1 MFASIKK
8 FLVFIALL
16 LSMMG
21 CTKYE
26 EEIIP
31 GNIAP
36 PDTTIENSVY
46 EDYVTR
52 TYIMVLGREPLSI
65 ELFDAMTLLK
75 NDKLNFP
82 SRETFLNTVFSNI
95 EYRYHIYEENRFNL
109 LRDNDSADVQQF
121 ITLFNMGLQ
130 DTSQAQSWPTYQYE
144 VNRLYKLDA
153 SKQSFVND
161 SIDIREVQR
170 RLVNN
175 FFYDQINMNAQ
186 NFVLAVFQQLIN
198 RSPTQNELQNG
209 VAMVD
214 GFNAV
219 VLFQSG
225 SSKDDFLQI
234 VMNAD
239 DYYEGQVVQ
248 LYKKYLLR
256 LPSSQE
262 MTAGTALYQNTDDFI
277 KVQIEI
283 LKSDEFV
290 GLK

>member
-75 NDKLNFP
+75 NDKLNIP